1 MGETIQSNIYMIS
14 HDIPQQLEETLG
26 IFKFDN
32 AQSVKSANSHEGW
45 Y

>member
-1 MGETIQSNIYMIS
+1 MWVKQFNPTYEQSY
-14 HDIPQQLEETLG
+14 IPQQLEETLG

-32 AQSVKSANSHEGW
+32 AQSVKSANSHKGW